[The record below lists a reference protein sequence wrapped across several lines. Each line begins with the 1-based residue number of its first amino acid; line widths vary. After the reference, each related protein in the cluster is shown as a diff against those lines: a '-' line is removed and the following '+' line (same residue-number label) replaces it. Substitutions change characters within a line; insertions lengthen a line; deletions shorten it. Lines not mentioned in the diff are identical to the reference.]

1 MQVCLYVYVL
11 NTFLEFPVT
20 LLKKIVHFIIIII
33 VIILAESQG
42 MWNLSCLNQGRNP
55 HPLPWKAKS

>member
-11 NTFLEFPVT
+11 NTFLEFPVI

-33 VIILAESQG
+33 VTILAESQG
-42 MWNLSCLNQGRNP
+42 M
-55 HPLPWKAKS
+55 

>member
-42 MWNLSCLNQGRNP
+42 M
-55 HPLPWKAKS
+55 